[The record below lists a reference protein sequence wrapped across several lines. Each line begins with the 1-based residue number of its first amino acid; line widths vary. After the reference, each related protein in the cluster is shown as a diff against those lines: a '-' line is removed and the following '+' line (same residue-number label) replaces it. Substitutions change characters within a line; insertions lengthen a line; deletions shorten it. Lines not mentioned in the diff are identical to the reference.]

1 MKRFFSLLTVI
12 AVLFLLSCNE
22 KQPKEDPVL
31 EAIKTEYSVD
41 AQGGVIKV
49 DITTNLDIT
58 TTSNVAWIECMQT
71 KTLEHKTVSINV
83 QANSAY
89 EPRTGS
95 VTVKGGEKTLE
106 ITVRQDAA
114 EKPADPDELT
124 ADKTEYHIG
133 AEGGTV
139 EVTVST
145 NVEVTATPDVLWV
158 KSAGTKAAASS
169 RTLLF
174 DVEANQDIAARS
186 CKVALAG
193 GDKSLEITISQDG
206 EEVAL
211 SAAESAYQLPAE
223 GGDFTVKVTTNID
236 YTVACDADWI
246 SKVETKTSRTDVI
259 TFTAAPNLGDPR
271 EAQISFA
278 YGDIVVSVSV
288 SQAASPAAV
297 VTVPDNIPCVT
308 GLGVSFE
315 YQFEGE
321 VPAGAEVSFA
331 GSGWTAEVVPAA
343 DGKSG
348 TVKLQAPADAT
359 VADVEMTV
367 SDALGVRYT
376 KKLDINLI
384 QQGARLESYAYHCFD
399 SKTPFNH
406 DHFVKMGEAGIH
418 VCHSIHPEDFE
429 KAAQDVKGADV
440 KLVGYFEDYIY
451 NFVNWGDEDYR
462 SFIAQDQALIDRVNL
477 FKSSDQLWGYALID
491 EPRDSLFVKLG
502 MLKDRLHELDPDH
515 PVYVNLWGDQ
525 MNDAT
530 LTDYIRDAHPDQVC
544 FDHYAVTSGYAD
556 AYWYTRLESLYR
568 MCTSTGLP
576 WWGFAATADIGNT
589 PPGVSPPPTPQ
600 SLRLYNYTLLA
611 YGASNIMVFTWLHY
625 PHGGPDWTIA
635 PLMTDGTYSVIYD
648 YVKEVWEETNN
659 HMFIFRNSTF
669 KGIRHSPKEN
679 NSEGVTKLKS
689 ANDPIMSDAV
699 DWYEFRSGA
708 MISLIENSGN
718 EYLVIEGKT
727 MGKDT
732 KVSIGFKKDVWRV
745 TREGWF
751 EPLKW
756 ENGELDNE
764 YYFQLEPGEPLII
777 KTK

>member
-1 MKRFFSLLTVI
+1 MKRFFSLLTVL
-12 AVLFLLSCNE
+12 AVILLSSCNE

-58 TTSNVAWIECMQT
+58 PTSNVDWIECMQT
-71 KTLEHKTVSINV
+71 KTLEHKTISINV
-83 QANSAY
+83 QANVAC

-95 VTVKGGEKTLE
+95 VTVK
-106 ITVRQDAA
+106 
-114 EKPADPDELT
+114 
-124 ADKTEYHIG
+124 
-133 AEGGTV
+133 
-139 EVTVST
+139 
-145 NVEVTATPDVLWV
+145 
-158 KSAGTKAAASS
+158 
-169 RTLLF
+169 
-174 DVEANQDIAARS
+174 
-186 CKVALAG
+186 G

-223 GGDFTVKVTTNID
+223 GGDITVKVTTNID
-236 YTVACDADWI
+236 YTVSCDADWI
-246 SKVETKTSRTDVI
+246 SRVETKTSRTDVI
-259 TFTAAPNLGDPR
+259 TFTAAPNLGNPR

-278 YGDIVVSVSV
+278 YGEIAVSVSV
-288 SQAASPAAV
+288 AQAAAPAPV

-308 GLGVSFE
+308 GLGVTFE
-315 YQFEGE
+315 YNFEGE

-331 GSGWTAEVVPAA
+331 GTGWTAEVIPAS

-376 KKLDINLI
+376 EKLDINLI

-440 KLVGYFEDYIY
+440 KLVGYMEDYIY

-462 SFIAQDQALIDRVNL
+462 SYIAQEQALIDRVNMY
-477 FKSSDQLWGYALID
+477 KSSDQLWGYALID
-491 EPRDSLFVKLG
+491 EPRDSLFVKIGILT
-502 MLKDRLHELDPDH
+502 DRLHELDPDH

-525 MNDAT
+525 MNDDC
-530 LTDYIRDAHPDQVC
+530 LTAYMRDAHPDQVC
-544 FDHYAVTSGYAD
+544 FDHYAVNSGNAD
-556 AYWYTRLESLYR
+556 SHWYTRLESLFR
-568 MCTSTGLP
+568 KCTSVDFP

-589 PPGVSPPPTPQ
+589 PPGSSPPPTPQ

-648 YVKEVWEETNN
+648 YVKDVWEETNN

-669 KGIRHSPKEN
+669 KGVRHSAKD
-679 NSEGVTKLKS
+679 NSSSGVTKLKT
-689 ANDPIMSDAV
+689 AGDPIMSDAV
-699 DWYEFRSGA
+699 DWYEFRTGA
-708 MISLIENSGN
+708 IASLVENNGN
-718 EYLVIEGKT
+718 EYLILEGKSMAKNT
-727 MGKDT
+727 RL
-732 KVSIGFKKDVWRV
+732 SIAFKKDVWRV

-751 EPLKW
+751 EPMKYI
-756 ENGELDNE
+756 NGEVDNE
-764 YYFQLEPGEPLII
+764 YVIELEPGEPFII